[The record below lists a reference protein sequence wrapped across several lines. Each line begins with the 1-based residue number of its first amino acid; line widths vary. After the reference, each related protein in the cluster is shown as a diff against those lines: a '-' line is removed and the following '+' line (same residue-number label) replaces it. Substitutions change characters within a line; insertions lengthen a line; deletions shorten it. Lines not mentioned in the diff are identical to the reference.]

1 MHRLTACVRAR
12 HRLATIVMLIAL
24 LLCVSIL
31 LNLQQSDA
39 YALSNSAR
47 GCTWY
52 RVRHGDTLSSI
63 AGRYNTNIGT
73 LARANHISNVNRI
86 LSGRSLCIPSAH
98 SQVGAAYQISVQA
111 SQKNIAALLRKAAA
125 RYNVPAKLVMAIA
138 WQESGWRQSA
148 ISPVGAIGTMQVMPG
163 TATWLNTTA
172 HTRYNPHQLQGN
184 ILLGTLY
191 LHILWNMFRGNLD
204 NIISAYNEGAG
215 NVMHLGIF
223 NWNYVNNVLALMKRF

>member
-1 MHRLTACVRAR
+1 MHRLTAV
-12 HRLATIVMLIAL
+12 HYRLATILMLTAL

-31 LNLQQSDA
+31 FTLQQSDV
-39 YALSNSAR
+39 YALSSSAG

-52 RVRHGDTLSSI
+52 KVHPGDTLSSI
-63 AGRYNTNIGT
+63 AGRYNTNVQT
-73 LARANHISNVNRI
+73 LAQANHVSNVNLI
-86 LSGRSLCIPSAH
+86 LPGRSLCIPSAQ
-98 SQVGAAYQISVQA
+98 SQAGAAYQISAQA
-111 SQKNIAALLRKAAA
+111 SQANIAALLRKAAT

-163 TATWLNTTA
+163 TATWLNATA

-204 NIISAYNEGAG
+204 DIISAYNEGAG
-215 NVMHLGIF
+215 NVIHLGIF
-223 NWNYVNNVLALMKRF
+223 NWNYVNSVLALMKRF